1 MNISRNQRNG
11 AVLVRCS
18 QPEIGFFNWRN
29 TEDENLM
36 KAFSGACEQNPGKGQ
51 KKTLMSEDSSGSESG
66 SQSEGLQFQFLFYR
80 NLQVYTLLI
89 FLHKHVSSL
98 FTGKIILVP
107 FAIF

>member
-1 MNISRNQRNG
+1 MKISRNQRNG

-66 SQSEGLQFQFLFYR
+66 SQSEGMHL
-80 NLQVYTLLI
+80 
-89 FLHKHVSSL
+89 
-98 FTGKIILVP
+98 
-107 FAIF
+107 